1 MVLLQPALS
10 QAFPLKL
17 FRYFFQDD
25 VGNGFV
31 PDIIHQQH
39 GIYLVLLHDLSSQ
52 PAQDHVDPLADK
64 PCPDQSDDQGR
75 NRKGNHDS
83 YENVVNL
90 GRFQGEKNIDESRHD
105 RHVEDVSEEHGH
117 LSKPSTHF

>member
-1 MVLLQPALS
+1 M
-10 QAFPLKL
+10 
-17 FRYFFQDD
+17 
-25 VGNGFV
+25 
-31 PDIIHQQH
+31 PDIVHQQH
-39 GIYLVLLHDLSSQ
+39 GIYLVLLHDPSRQ
-52 PAQDHVDPLADK
+52 PAQYTVDPLADE
-64 PCPDQSDDQGR
+64 PRSDQCDDQSR
-75 NRKGNHDS
+75 NRKRNHDS